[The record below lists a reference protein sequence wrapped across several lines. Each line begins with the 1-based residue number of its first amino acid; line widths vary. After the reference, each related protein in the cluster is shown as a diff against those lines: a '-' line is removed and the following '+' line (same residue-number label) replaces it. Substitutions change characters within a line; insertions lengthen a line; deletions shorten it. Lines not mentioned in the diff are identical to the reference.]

1 MLDQLGGLGELVKPG
16 ARVGVKVNMTGSS
29 AWDSPDKPPAIE
41 YFVTHPAVVGALC
54 ELLLD
59 AGAGKIYVMDG
70 IFEEACF
77 TKWGYTGMAKP
88 LGVQLVNLCKPDPYP
103 GYASLPVGPDPLV
116 YDRFSLNG
124 LLQEVDLF
132 VSVAKM
138 KPHSTTGV
146 TLSMKNLVGIAPLEE
161 YRRQEADTF
170 RSALHGNAGF
180 DTRMP
185 RVIVDLNRA
194 RPVHLAVIDGI
205 MTSEGGPGP
214 WQATL
219 AQVRPGVLVASKDPV
234 AADAVATAVM
244 GFDPEAEPPALPF
257 LHGENHL
264 ALASQAGLGTH
275 RLAEIPVV
283 GTPIQEVLYRFA
295 PSP

>member
-1 MLDQLGGLGELVKPG
+1 M
-16 ARVGVKVNMTGSS
+16 
-29 AWDSPDKPPAIE
+29 
-41 YFVTHPAVVGALC
+41 
-54 ELLLD
+54 
-59 AGAGKIYVMDG
+59 
-70 IFEEACF
+70 
-77 TKWGYTGMAKP
+77 
-88 LGVQLVNLCKPDPYP
+88 P

-116 YDRFSLNG
+116 YDQFSLNG

-146 TLSMKNLVGIAPLEE
+146 TLSMKNLVGIAPLEV
-161 YRRQEADTF
+161 YRRQAGRYLPLGPARKRRVRHPHAAGHR
-170 RSALHGNAGF
+170 RSEPRPPGSPGGHRRHYDVRRRPRTLAG
-180 DTRMP
+180 
-185 RVIVDLNRA
+185 
-194 RPVHLAVIDGI
+194 H
-205 MTSEGGPGP
+205 
-214 WQATL
+214 L

-244 GFDPEAEPPALPF
+244 GFDPQAEPPALPF

-275 RLAEIPVV
+275 RLPPEIPVV
-283 GTPIQEVLYRFA
+283 GTPIQEALYRFA